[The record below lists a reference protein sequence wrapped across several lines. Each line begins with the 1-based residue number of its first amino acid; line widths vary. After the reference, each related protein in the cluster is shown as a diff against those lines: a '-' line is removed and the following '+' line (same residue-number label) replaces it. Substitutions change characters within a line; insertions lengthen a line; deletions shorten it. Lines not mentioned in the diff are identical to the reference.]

1 MTTSLLK
8 TRELDTFDKGG
19 WLSEEDSTQPS
30 SPLSRNGDALRVMVV
45 VKLTSSKDLTM
56 DALEWALI
64 NVVQPGDNVTL
75 LGVIPDGD
83 TLCGVNLKVLL
94 QVWLTRL
101 STCWQG
107 DEEYQEHH
115 QLLEDEITRKKAMF
129 QSLNVLQHFYR
140 ICEKKGVNLDV
151 KIAAGVTKHV
161 VTQQAESLQ
170 ATWVVLDKAFR
181 RNRGY
186 FEHHLL
192 CNMVLMKRSNVGDI
206 VRVYYHY

>member
-8 TRELDTFDKGG
+8 NRELDTFDKGG
-19 WLSEEDSTQPS
+19 WLSEEESTQPS

-45 VKLTSSKDLTM
+45 VKLNSSKDLTM

-101 STCWQG
+101 C
-107 DEEYQEHH
+107 
-115 QLLEDEITRKKAMF
+115 KF
-129 QSLNVLQHFYR
+129 P
-140 ICEKKGVNLDV
+140 CP
-151 KIAAGVTKHV
+151 
-161 VTQQAESLQ
+161 
-170 ATWVVLDKAFR
+170 
-181 RNRGY
+181 
-186 FEHHLL
+186 L
-192 CNMVLMKRSNVGDI
+192 CLSC
-206 VRVYYHY
+206 